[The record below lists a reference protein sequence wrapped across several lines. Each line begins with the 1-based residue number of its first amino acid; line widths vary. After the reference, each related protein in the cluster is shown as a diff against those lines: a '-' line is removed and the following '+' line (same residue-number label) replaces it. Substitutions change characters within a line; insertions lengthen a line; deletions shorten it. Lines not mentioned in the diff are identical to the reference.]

1 MALQISTGLATA
13 VVGTSSLA
21 TALAGGVINIYAGTP
36 PPTADAALGGATLLC
51 SIQEGGTNPLYP
63 VASGTKLVKPTGE
76 TWQGA
81 NAATGTA
88 TFYRYVKAG
97 DDGTAS
103 TSQVRAQGNVGL
115 TNASEMTLLDV
126 AFVSGETFVLANFML
141 NLPLHP

>member
-21 TALAGGVINIYAGTP
+21 TALAGGVINMYAGTP

-51 SIQEGGTNPLYP
+51 SIQEGGTNPLSP

-76 TWQGA
+76 TWQGV

>member
-1 MALQISTGLATA
+1 MALQISTGLAAA

-21 TALAGGVINIYAGTP
+21 DTLDGGVINIYAGTP

-51 SIQEGGTNPLYP
+51 SIQEGGTNPLSP
-63 VASGTKLVKPTGE
+63 VANGTKLVKPTGE
-76 TWQGA
+76 TWQGV

-88 TFYRYVKAG
+88 TFYRYVAAG

-103 TSQVRAQGNVGL
+103 TSQVRVQGNVGL

-126 AFVSGETFVLANFML
+126 DFVSGVTFDLANFML

>member
-1 MALQISTGLATA
+1 MALQISTGLAAA

-21 TALAGGVINIYAGTP
+21 TALDGGVINIYAGTP
-36 PPTADAALGGATLLC
+36 PQTADAELGGATLLC
-51 SIQEGGTNPLYP
+51 SIQEGGTNPLSP

-76 TWQGA
+76 TWQGV

-88 TFYRYVKAG
+88 TFYRYVVAG

-103 TSQVRAQGNVGL
+103 TSQVRVQGNVGL
-115 TNASEMTLLDV
+115 TSASEMTLLDV
-126 AFVSGETFVLANFML
+126 AFASGVTFDLANFML

>member
-1 MALQISTGLATA
+1 MALQISTGLAAA

-21 TALAGGVINIYAGTP
+21 DTLDGGVINIYAGTP

-51 SIQEGGTNPLYP
+51 SIQEGGTNPLSP

-76 TWQGA
+76 TWQGV

-88 TFYRYVKAG
+88 TFYRYVVAG

-103 TSQVRAQGNVGL
+103 TSQVRVQGNVGL
-115 TNASEMTLLDV
+115 TSASEMTLLDV
-126 AFVSGETFVLANFML
+126 AFASGVTFDLANFML